1 MADEKKGVDLAVNE
15 KVKNVSGLMISIEE
29 EISQIKSGEI
39 KEGVGRLVFKG
50 RSLQMKAV
58 EIALQAARLESSLR
72 RDLAKRIDL
81 TIFRKALR
89 QPIVECDASERSGI
103 A

>member
-1 MADEKKGVDLAVNE
+1 MADEKTVDLTVND
-15 KVKNVSGLMISIEE
+15 KVKNVSGLMISIEQ
-29 EISQIKSGEI
+29 EIEQIKSGEI

-72 RDLAKRIDL
+72 KDLAKRIGPVIDNG
-81 TIFRKALR
+81 T
-89 QPIVECDASERSGI
+89 
-103 A
+103 

>member
-29 EISQIKSGEI
+29 EIAQIKSGEI

-72 RDLAKRIDL
+72 RDLAKRIGPVVDNDL
-81 TIFRKALR
+81 
-89 QPIVECDASERSGI
+89 
-103 A
+103 